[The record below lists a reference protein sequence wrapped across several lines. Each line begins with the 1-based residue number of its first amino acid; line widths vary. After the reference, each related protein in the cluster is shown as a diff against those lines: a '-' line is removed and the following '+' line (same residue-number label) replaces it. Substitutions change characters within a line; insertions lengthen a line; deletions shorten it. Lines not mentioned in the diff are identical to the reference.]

1 MRLLRFGVVWFKHS
15 KPINGKTTTIGPVHV
30 QVIKTDAKLK
40 PNDGYQNF
48 LFIAS
53 QTLSKLPDFDDANR
67 VLIPIEEREQCEFA
81 IEQSANIIAVF
92 HGCERSIFS
101 PNPCLAIEWESQP
114 EKAILEASLG
124 ILADEAVFMAPRS
137 DIPFDTSLVQSLGN
151 RLDGV
156 TLLADAFAGDEM
168 GRYREFVRF
177 FELAFNNAFVDLRKK
192 LTKFLQSTP
201 FEYSRSEIDEW
212 ADLRHPSMHAD
223 MKQTRHVATATDV
236 QRLLGRM
243 EQAALDVLF
252 NKAEWH
258 GKSTRRRFAWVP
270 DAFSRGGGKQP
281 VVRQN
286 STNVSMMIRKF
297 DAFDVY
303 PVLWECKVSPIRDS
317 WFVRVADRHGNTADA
332 KKDQVLPMSSAE

>member
-1 MRLLRFGVVWFKHS
+1 V
-15 KPINGKTTTIGPVHV
+15 PE
-30 QVIKTDAKLK
+30 
-40 PNDGYQNF
+40 
-48 LFIAS
+48 
-53 QTLSKLPDFDDANR
+53 FDDANR

-92 HGCERSIFS
+92 HGCARSILS
-101 PNPCLAIEWESQP
+101 PNPCLAIECESQA
-114 EKAILEASLG
+114 EQASLEASLG
-124 ILADEAVFMAPRS
+124 ILANEVVFMAPRS
-137 DIPFDTSLVQSLGN
+137 DVPFDTPLVQSLGD

-177 FELAFNNAFVDLRKK
+177 FELAFHSAFVDLRKR
-192 LTKFLQSTP
+192 LTTFLQSTP

-212 ADLRHPSMHAD
+212 ANLRHASMHAD
-223 MKQTRHVATATDV
+223 LKQTRHVATGTDV

-243 EQAALDVLF
+243 EQAALDVLI

-258 GKSTRRRFAWVP
+258 KKSISRRSIWVP
-270 DAFSRGGGKQP
+270 DAFSRGGGKEP

-303 PVLWECKVSPIRDS
+303 PVLCECKVSPIRDS
-317 WFVRVADRHGNTADA
+317 WFVRVVDRHGNTADA
-332 KKDQVLPMSSAE
+332 KSDQVLAMTSK